1 MGPFMSILQEHIG
14 VMKKDEL
21 TSHQA
26 QLTVF
31 FLEALDFR
39 AQHPEVS

>member
-26 QLTVF
+26 QLTAF